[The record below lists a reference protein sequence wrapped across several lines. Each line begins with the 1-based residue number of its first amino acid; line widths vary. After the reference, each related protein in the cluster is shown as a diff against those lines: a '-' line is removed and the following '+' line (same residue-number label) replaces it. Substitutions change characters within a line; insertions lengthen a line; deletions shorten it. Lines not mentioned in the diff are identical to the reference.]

1 MEINCIIIDDEPLAI
16 TVLKN
21 HISQVNNVVLKASF
35 NNPVEGFNYVKD
47 HKADLLFL
55 DINMPILDGISFVKS
70 LDDPPLIVFTTA
82 YEKYAVE
89 SFELEVEDYLVKPI
103 SFQRFLKSIQ
113 KVEKSFKS
121 KHNLGHP
128 APENP
133 FIFIKFNNKTLK
145 KIFLSEILVIE
156 SLKDYLKVKTKTDKY
171 IIHSTLTNFTEQLP
185 ADKFIRIHRSFTVAI
200 DKIDTIAGN
209 QLEIDGIKYGIGRT
223 YLEEVKQKIL
233 DSSNI

>member
-21 HISQVNNVVLKASF
+21 HISQVNHVILKASF
-35 NNPVEGFNYVKD
+35 SNPIEGFNYVKE
-47 HKADLLFL
+47 HKTDLLLL
-55 DINMPILDGISFVKS
+55 DINMPLLDGISFVKS

-103 SFQRFLKSIQ
+103 SFQRFLKCIQ
-113 KVEKSFKS
+113 KVERSLKI
-121 KHNLGHP
+121 KHNMGSN

-133 FIFIKFNNKTLK
+133 FIFIKINNKTLK
-145 KIFLSEILVIE
+145 KVFLNDILVVE
-156 SLKDYLKVKTKTDKY
+156 SLKDYLKVITKTDKY

-185 ADKFIRIHRSFTVAI
+185 SESFIRIHRSFTVAI

-209 QLEIDGIKYGIGRT
+209 QLEIDGIRYGIGRT

-233 DSSNI
+233 DSSNL